1 MPEQTFSSL
10 LSVECFPFF
19 AQVGVLDDGFLH
31 WPGIFDL
38 LLRIPAFPWIFSVTF
53 WVFYLFSMDMQQFE
67 SFRRV
72 DVYAF
77 ALVMW
82 ETTTRFSLIGHNSL
96 SREECVVQSCH
107 NAKRQFWLDSI
118 KLVYYSLPWR
128 VLPRSIDGG
137 HMTIDV
143 WQTSFFGISLMWAS
157 GVNDWISK
165 FFALLIGW
173 FDIKKVIRFF

>member
-1 MPEQTFSSL
+1 MEVKLQLFFRRLWRSERQPIRPTNRPTDRPFYMEVSLSITFYYISNF
-10 LSVECFPFF
+10 LSV
-19 AQVGVLDDGFLH
+19 L
-31 WPGIFDL
+31 I
-38 LLRIPAFPWIFSVTF
+38 
-53 WVFYLFSMDMQQFE
+53 FSMDMQQFE

-128 VLPRSIDGG
+128 LNQSVLPRSIDGG

-143 WQTSFFGISLMWAS
+143 WQTFFFGISLMWAS
-157 GVNDWISK
+157 GVNDWISN

>member
-1 MPEQTFSSL
+1 MEVSLSITFYYISNF
-10 LSVECFPFF
+10 LSV
-19 AQVGVLDDGFLH
+19 L
-31 WPGIFDL
+31 I
-38 LLRIPAFPWIFSVTF
+38 
-53 WVFYLFSMDMQQFE
+53 FSMDMQQFE

-128 VLPRSIDGG
+128 LNQSVLPRSIDGG

-165 FFALLIGW
+165 IFALLYRMIW
-173 FDIKKVIRFF
+173 YKKVIRFF